1 MRLAALRHG
10 DNEMLG
16 YDPRPRLGKWCGTP
30 IPPVRDPLKASPER
44 DAIAGRVW
52 WNGPPWTVLR
62 NALYYV
68 WHVMD
73 YGTDADVAFTRC
85 DVSERLWRQA
95 LHDARP
101 GLVSRGSYVLWSCVF
116 GLMADDEVCQWP
128 DTAHLKDLRPT
139 GRDTREQMYQRAAAY
154 HNRRLKGL

>member
-1 MRLAALRHG
+1 MRLAAPRHG

-16 YDPRPRLGKWCGTP
+16 YDPRPGLGKWRGTP

-44 DAIAGRVW
+44 CAIAGRVW

-62 NALYYV
+62 NASYYL

-73 YGTDADVAFTRC
+73 YGTDADVGFTRR
-85 DVSERLWRQA
+85 DVPERLWRQA

-116 GLMADDEVCQWP
+116 GLMADDEICQWP
-128 DTAHLKDLRPT
+128 DTAHLKDVRPT
-139 GRDTREQMYQRAAAY
+139 ARDTREQMYQRAAAY
-154 HNRRLKGL
+154 HNRRLKGS